1 MYTVQVEECINNY
14 VSEYVRGERSPI
26 FNWTEG
32 MAVKY
37 ITCIY
42 GAKL

>member
-1 MYTVQVEECINNY
+1 MYTVQVEEYSNNC

-26 FNWTEG
+26 FNWTGG
-32 MAVKY
+32 MAGKY

-42 GAKL
+42 DANL

>member
-14 VSEYVRGERSPI
+14 VGEYVRGERSPI

-32 MAVKY
+32 MAGKC

-42 GAKL
+42 GANL